1 MIHPKPQPQRLVEVC
16 KDNLYGLEDA
26 QGYSIVPCVYDEI
39 NFPQSYSKLVYICL
53 DDQWAIFD
61 IEGNQLSTFSGR
73 FPDEE
78 QVNLAIDDNIR
89 KSFDVCKPLDTFVK
103 IINKKKCFTYLTLK
117 GLNRKVWV
125 CSVYQFTILHPALQP
140 LAIFLPAW
148 NMV

>member
-1 MIHPKPQPQRLVEVC
+1 MKQKWKTLLYIWKNLIMRWITIWLETCLFGYAIEISSLSNRIKAARNSKTELIHPKPQPQRLVEVC

-78 QVNLAIDDNIR
+78 
-89 KSFDVCKPLDTFVK
+89 
-103 IINKKKCFTYLTLK
+103 
-117 GLNRKVWV
+117 
-125 CSVYQFTILHPALQP
+125 
-140 LAIFLPAW
+140 
-148 NMV
+148 